1 MLDEE
6 GLPNKAVPL
15 FCMEIPYCH
24 TVIFALFCPR
34 GFAIPELVTA
44 DILSAR
50 VTDPLLSTLWIANPQ
65 GRMLFPM
72 IFPLIFFRPL
82 AKKREEN

>member
-24 TVIFALFCPR
+24 TVICHLCPR
-34 GFAIPELVTA
+34 GFAIPEAVIA
-44 DILSAR
+44 DFQSAR

>member
-1 MLDEE
+1 MKRDYQTRQS
-6 GLPNKAVPL
+6 L
-15 FCMEIPYCH
+15 FFYMEISYCH

-44 DILSAR
+44 DFQSAR

-65 GRMLFPM
+65 GRKDKS
-72 IFPLIFFRPL
+72 FFRYRFNVL
-82 AKKREEN
+82 GDL

>member
-24 TVIFALFCPR
+24 TVICHLCPR
-34 GFAIPELVTA
+34 GFAIPEEV
-44 DILSAR
+44 ISGFQSER

>member
-24 TVIFALFCPR
+24 TVKCHLCPW
-34 GFAIPELVTA
+34 GFAITEVVLA
-44 DILSAR
+44 DFQSAR
-50 VTDPLLSTLWIANPQ
+50 VTDPLLSTLWIRKST
-65 GRMLFPM
+65 GT
-72 IFPLIFFRPL
+72 
-82 AKKREEN
+82 KR